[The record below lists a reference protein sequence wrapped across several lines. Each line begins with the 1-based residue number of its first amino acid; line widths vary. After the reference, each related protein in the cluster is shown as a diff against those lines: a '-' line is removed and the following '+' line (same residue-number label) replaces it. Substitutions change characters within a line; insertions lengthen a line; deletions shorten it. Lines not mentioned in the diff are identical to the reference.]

1 MSKRLIFLITL
12 FCSISIHSQEN
23 KTIISVDSVT
33 YKYYL
38 DGNWEQ
44 LIEIGEQAL
53 NQNIDFKTL
62 RQRIGYAHFMNGDF
76 YESRKHYEKALAFDS
91 ADATTLLYL
100 YYNGLNLGDGMYTNY
115 YASKLSPET
124 QQYLKLRPFKIV
136 NSFDLEYNYK
146 TGYSNRF
153 GPTYIRMGLN
163 SQLGYKLNLYQS
175 ISDFTQKTDSSSINQ
190 TDYFALMSW
199 TIDSRFLFSA
209 GYHYINTNVLSR
221 YSYNVYSFGSHNSI
235 IKTKVTDSISSL
247 FTGHLFF
254 SKLAYTINRFDFA
267 VNGSVLKYDS
277 VYTQQ
282 YGIQAGVTLPG
293 KANVYLK
300 SSVYGLFDSDLNNRL
315 IFSQSAGALFFK
327 KLWLEGNVV
336 LGNQNYFADN
346 NGLYVY
352 NSLDPTTFRAGLS
365 LFWYLPKNITLYTNY
380 TFDNKYVSG
389 ENQKYNQHSITGG
402 IIWKL

>member
-1 MSKRLIFLITL
+1 MSKRLVFLFIL
-12 FCSISIHSQEN
+12 LCSVSIYAQEN
-23 KTIISVDSVT
+23 KSIITADSIT

-38 DGNWEQ
+38 EGDWGQ
-44 LIEIGEQAL
+44 LIATGEQAL

-62 RQRIGYAHFMNGDF
+62 RQRIGYAYFMKGDF
-76 YESRKHYEKALAFDS
+76 YESRKHYEKALAFDNS
-91 ADATTLLYL
+91 DATTLLYL
-100 YYNGLNLGDGMYTNY
+100 YYNGLNLGDMSYANY
-115 YASKLSPET
+115 YASKLPLET
-124 QQYLKLRPFKIV
+124 RQYFKLKPFKII
-136 NSFDLEYNYK
+136 NSFDLEYNHK

-153 GPTYIRMGLN
+153 GPTYIRMGMN
-163 SQLGYKLNLYQS
+163 TQLGYKLNLYQS
-175 ISDFTQKTDSSSINQ
+175 VSDFTQKTDSSSIRQ

-199 TIDSRFLFSA
+199 TVNSHLLFSA
-209 GYHYINTNVLSR
+209 GYHYINTNVISR
-221 YSYNVYSFGSHNSI
+221 YSYNEYSYGSHNSI
-235 IKTKVTDSISSL
+235 IRTRVTDTVSTY
-247 FTGHLFF
+247 FPGHLFF
-254 SKLAYTINRFDFA
+254 SKLSYSVNRFDFA

-300 SSVYGLFDSDLNNRL
+300 SSLYGLFDSNLNSRL

-327 KLWLEGNVV
+327 KLWLEGDVV

-352 NSLDPTTFRAGLS
+352 NSLDPTTFKAGIS

-380 TFDNKYVSG
+380 TFDNKYISA
-389 ENQKYNQHSITGG
+389 ENQKYAQHSITGG